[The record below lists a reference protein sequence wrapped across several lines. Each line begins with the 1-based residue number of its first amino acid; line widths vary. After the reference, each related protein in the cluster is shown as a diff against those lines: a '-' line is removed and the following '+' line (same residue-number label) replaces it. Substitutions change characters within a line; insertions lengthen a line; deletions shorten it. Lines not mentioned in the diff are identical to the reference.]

1 MNKLNNEFL
10 LPDLSGGRLISQEI
24 ETEARLLDD
33 TIDLLL
39 PSLPENGPYTEFVIK
54 PIITAFNSHCWELAR
69 DHVMSQDLSILIDEP

>member
-1 MNKLNNEFL
+1 MNNEFL
-10 LPDLSGGRLISQEI
+10 LPELSGGRPTDYKIK
-24 ETEARLLDD
+24 TESRLLDD

>member
-1 MNKLNNEFL
+1 MNNEFL
-10 LPDLSGGRLISQEI
+10 LPKLSGGRPTGYKIKTESQ
-24 ETEARLLDD
+24 LLDD

-54 PIITAFNSHCWELAR
+54 PIITAFNSHCWELAK